1 MLFNSL
7 GFIVFLVVVL
17 ALYYAPL
24 FNWTSKKRMLL
35 FTSYI
40 FYGLWNP
47 PLVIL
52 LWISTAIDWIT
63 GKKLSEE
70 INPRKRKG
78 WLLLSMLV
86 NLGFL
91 GFFKYGNF
99 LLENFT
105 LLLNSFGLEYTAKPM
120 DIILPMGISFYT
132 FQTMSYTIDMYLK
145 RTERAKTFLDF
156 ALYVTFFPQLVAGPI
171 VRAGDLIGQFYE
183 EKKATINQFIWG
195 LFLLTLGLF
204 QKVVLADTLLSY
216 TSDAVFD
223 AGKVLNFWDAWAG
236 TLAFSGQIFFDF
248 AGYST
253 CAIGIALLL
262 GFILPDNFR
271 YPYAA
276 IGFSDLWRRW
286 HISLSTWLRDYLYIP
301 LGGNRHGIIRMYVA
315 LMLTMLLGGLWHGAA
330 WTFVAWGALHGLYLV
345 VERLLKNTVRI
356 HIGPYNGILL
366 AFLTFTLVNFTWVFF
381 RAKEFVTAKNMIASM
396 LYLHADGAKVLDT
409 VSLIKVFTVATL
421 LFLCHWYMRNTSVK
435 EVAEK
440 KSPLAVGVVWAVMV
454 FLIAIAQGS
463 GEQFIYFQF

>member
-7 GFIVFLVVVL
+7 SFVVFLILVL
-17 ALYYAPL
+17 ALYYSKL
-24 FNWTSKKRMLL
+24 FNWTNKKRMLL
-35 FTSYI
+35 LASYV

-52 LWISTAIDWIT
+52 LWISTIVDWT
-63 GKKLSEE
+63 AGNKLVTEE
-70 INPRKRKG
+70 NQRKRKF
-78 WLLLSMLV
+78 WLLLSMFV

-91 GFFKYGNF
+91 AFFKYGNF

-105 LLLNSFGLEYTAKPM
+105 LGMNALGIAYEPKPM

-132 FQTMSYTIDMYLK
+132 FQTMSYTIDMYYK
-145 RTERAKTFLDF
+145 KIKPARTFLDF

-171 VRAGDLIGQFYE
+171 VRAKDLITQFYE
-183 EKKATINQFIWG
+183 EKKATAQQFIWG
-195 LFLLTLGLF
+195 TFLLTIGLF
-204 QKVVLADTLLSY
+204 QKVVLADTLLADI
-216 TSDAVFD
+216 SDQVFGSKD
-223 AGKVLNFWDAWAG
+223 ILNGVDAWTG

-253 CAIGIALLL
+253 CAIGIALML
-262 GFILPDNFR
+262 GIILPDNFR

-276 IGFSDLWRRW
+276 IGFSDLWKRW

-301 LGGNRHGIIRMYVA
+301 LGGNRNGITRMYVA

-330 WTFVAWGALHGLYLV
+330 WTFVIWGALHGIYLV
-345 VERLLKNTVRI
+345 VERLLKNKI
-356 HIGPYNGILL
+356 QIKINAFNGILL
-366 AFLTFTLVNFTWVFF
+366 ALLTYTLVNFTWVFF
-381 RAKEFVTAKNMIASM
+381 RAREFSTAMNMISSM
-396 LYLHADGAKVLDT
+396 FFINPEGEKILHSFDV
-409 VSLIKVFTVATL
+409 IKVFVLITI
-421 LFLCHWYMRNTSVK
+421 LFLSHWVMRNTSMK
-435 EVAEK
+435 EVSQK
-440 KSPLAVGVVWAVMV
+440 ISPIVLGIVWAIMF